1 MTHRTGIRLPASVTL
16 PDDPMITA
24 RNVREALGASRA
36 VLHYWRA
43 HHQFP
48 GFQRVSNVT
57 LVRTD
62 ALSDWLE
69 RFGVTVRRLPP
80 APPATPAPLP
90 SPWPPGTGP
99 LEAVR

>member
-1 MTHRTGIRLPASVTL
+1 
-16 PDDPMITA
+16 MITA
-24 RNVREALGASRA
+24 RNVCEALGVSRA
-36 VLHYWRA
+36 VIHYWRA

-48 GFQRVSNVT
+48 GSQRVSNVT

-80 APPATPAPLP
+80 
-90 SPWPPGTGP
+90 GTGP

>member
-1 MTHRTGIRLPASVTL
+1 
-16 PDDPMITA
+16 MITA

-62 ALSDWLE
+62 ALAAWLE
-69 RFGVTVRRLPP
+69 ARGVTVRRLPP

-90 SPWPPGTGP
+90 SLWPPGTGP